1 MRLSLCS
8 LRIRNL
14 ALVEELHWDIARGF
28 TVVTGETG
36 SGKSIIVGALKL
48 LVGEKAD
55 RSLIRFGADQC
66 TVEAVFDTESSAD
79 DLNASLENLGID
91 PCSDGQLLIKRSIAT
106 AGSHRQFVNGSPTT
120 LGALKQLGNGLLDLH
135 GPHDHQSL
143 FSCELQ
149 RQLLDAYAGNHAPL
163 KSSGS
168 LSPIS
173 RYSKRARRVVRR

>member
-48 LVGEKAD
+48 LIGEKAD

-66 TVEAVFDTESSAD
+66 TVEAVFDTED
-79 DLNASLENLGID
+79 QVDELDQSLDNLGID
-91 PCSDGQLLIKRSIAT
+91 RCCDGQLLIKRSLAT
-106 AGSHRQFVNGSPTT
+106 T
-120 LGALKQLGNGLLDLH
+120 GAN
-135 GPHDHQSL
+135 
-143 FSCELQ
+143 
-149 RQLLDAYAGNHAPL
+149 R
-163 KSSGS
+163 
-168 LSPIS
+168 LS
-173 RYSKRARRVVRR
+173 

>member
-91 PCSDGQLLIKRSIAT
+91 PCSDGQLLIGSSSTDPQQRSE
-106 AGSHRQFVNGSPTT
+106 P
-120 LGALKQLGNGLLDLH
+120 
-135 GPHDHQSL
+135 
-143 FSCELQ
+143 
-149 RQLLDAYAGNHAPL
+149 
-163 KSSGS
+163 
-168 LSPIS
+168 
-173 RYSKRARRVVRR
+173 

>member
-66 TVEAVFDTESSAD
+66 TVEAVFDTESSPEELD
-79 DLNASLENLGID
+79 TSLENLGID

-106 AGSHRQFVNGSPTT
+106 TGTN
-120 LGALKQLGNGLLDLH
+120 
-135 GPHDHQSL
+135 
-143 FSCELQ
+143 
-149 RQLLDAYAGNHAPL
+149 
-163 KSSGS
+163 
-168 LSPIS
+168 
-173 RYSKRARRVVRR
+173 